1 MGLIIRR
8 ISMLANTRCAD
19 MSLWKGDSRWE
30 EAPVPPG
37 IRNIWQ
43 DARIDLQVLTRRSPT
58 IVFTVFF
65 KLPGQVLIFHYKW
78 ICWWLLWF
86 ISSSNITTN
95 PISWISLL
103 SSNQRSIFSHLGN
116 WSHTGKH
123 HTLSKNIYEIRTFI
137 HNISILVHK

>member
-43 DARIDLQVLTRRSPT
+43 DARIRPHDYITSSKYSLSTFTYTLRFHGRSQPSLS
-58 IVFTVFF
+58 VSLHNYLGFF
-65 KLPGQVLIFHYKW
+65 MQLFVDIQWNSFSFLSLIFCLHFGMTLYFVGGLNKACKNLQ
-78 ICWWLLWF
+78 IGQK
-86 ISSSNITTN
+86 ITD
-95 PISWISLL
+95 
-103 SSNQRSIFSHLGN
+103 
-116 WSHTGKH
+116 
-123 HTLSKNIYEIRTFI
+123 
-137 HNISILVHK
+137 